1 MGTLGSNRKTR
12 GGGASD
18 PVGFRFHPTP
28 EELVDHYLKL
38 KKQDKDF
45 KCDHIAEFD
54 VCNFD
59 PWDLAARIPSDD
71 MVWYFFSPKDYKYIN
86 STRSNRTTPGG
97 HWKITGKERAIK
109 DRHSKAVIG
118 KKRTLTFYRRC
129 QPKPIKTDWVMHE
142 FYLIDSEA
150 ISNPKLHQ
158 KDFVLCCMKKNS
170 DMEDTSISEVELG
183 SYSVSNAEDHAAA
196 VVTPEVRMRT
206 VSSLKFFVMDVD
218 SLKLNA
224 SLVHALQSQDYS
236 SSTYL
241 SSGYIELGD
250 IPQGNANID
259 DCNAMQSPF
268 GYNNYSYPDKNDIST
283 CDEGE
288 PPSFTMSD
296 FENEVPDHM
305 SQEVCPPRE
314 ENLELFFYPPQPED
328 YTLEPLMNMTVGD
341 VLHDN
346 NYIAYNEFW
355 PPI

>member
-1 MGTLGSNRKTR
+1 MGTLGCNRKTR

-45 KCDHIAEFD
+45 KCDHIPEFD

-59 PWDLAARIPSDD
+59 PWDLAARIASDD

-97 HWKITGKERAIK
+97 HWKITGKERAI
-109 DRHSKAVIG
+109 RARQSKAVIG

-129 QPKPIKTDWVMHE
+129 HPKPIKTDWVMHE

-170 DMEDTSISEVELG
+170 DMEDTSIGEVELG

-196 VVTPEVRMRT
+196 VVTPE
-206 VSSLKFFVMDVD
+206 
-218 SLKLNA
+218 
-224 SLVHALQSQDYS
+224 SQDYG

-241 SSGYIELGD
+241 SAGYIELGD
-250 IPQGNANID
+250 IPQGNAKID

-268 GYNNYSYPDKNDIST
+268 GYNNYSYPDKNDTST

-314 ENLELFFYPPQPED
+314 ENLELFFYPPQPEG
-328 YTLEPLMNMTVGD
+328 YNLEPLMNMTVGD

-346 NYIAYNEFW
+346 NYIAYNVFW
-355 PPI
+355 SPI